1 MEVCSLDM
9 IFSQG
14 LPDHMVFCREGVV
27 FPTDRTGIFD
37 KQSEATYFCDYE
49 SLTLNC

>member
-14 LPDHMVFCREGVV
+14 LPDHLNFCRGGVV
-27 FPTDRTGIFD
+27 FPTARTGILD
-37 KQSEATYFCDYE
+37 KQS
-49 SLTLNC
+49 